1 MLLMQLIVYI
11 VMCVCASQFT
21 CLQYM
26 TNFGALTIAIT
37 PNEQAGSWVANCAQP
52 LAALQCGPI

>member
-1 MLLMQLIVYI
+1 MTCHGDKRV
-11 VMCVCASQFT
+11 CVLQFT

-37 PNEQAGSWVANCAQP
+37 PNEQACSHWQP
-52 LAALQCGPI
+52 PALQCALR